1 MTDERGFLTNL
12 VLPAARIASRE
23 IAAALA
29 PLGLAPAQYAILD
42 LIGRHGGMRPAM
54 IARRLDLETST
65 TTNTLQRTE
74 RDGFIDRQTEPNNSR
89 MVLISLSE
97 KGKTVLVDARVA
109 VQDVEA
115 RALAGTAPENMEG
128 ARVILARVMANLK

>member
-1 MTDERGFLTNL
+1 MTDERRFLTDL

-42 LIGRHGGMRPAM
+42 MIGRHGDMRPAM

-97 KGKTVLVDARVA
+97 KGKAVLVDARVA
-109 VQDVEA
+109 VQEVEA
-115 RALAGTAPENMEG
+115 RALAGTAPENMEA
-128 ARVILARVMANLK
+128 AREFLARLMANLK

>member
-1 MTDERGFLTNL
+1 MTDERRILTDL

-29 PLGLAPAQYAILD
+29 PLRLAPAQYAILD
-42 LIGRHGGMRPAM
+42 MIGRHGDMRPAM

-109 VQDVEA
+109 VQEVEA
-115 RALAGTAPENMEG
+115 RALAGTAPEDMET
-128 ARVILARVMANLK
+128 AREFLARLMANLK